1 LSTARRVEAK
11 DRSRLSVTWRC
22 CFCRDPQ
29 NPCDP
34 TYVRFPPRPCGKS
47 GPSSLSL
54 RSLPQSDRNPFSKT
68 VECQYLQFST
78 GLARR
83 LEVSRASALSTGQ
96 ASSGFSLTQT
106 PNGRIITCSADAADC
121 GAVFAAH
128 FALSHARSLVTHP
141 LAGGGVG
148 KRGPVRGPDRA
159 AVVGA
164 AGVPAV
170 LHIWPAHGP
179 KVLGR
184 DHLRLPADHP
194 NRRERRSGHAPA
206 RVRGSAPLLAEGGGT
221 VPTPFDGS
229 VRFRYFLATDLIG
242 SGSWSTF
249 WRMNQRSGWLRFS
262 ECSRP

>member
-121 GAVFAAH
+121 GVVFAAH
-128 FALSHARSLVTHP
+128 FALSHARSLVTHL
-141 LAGGGVG
+141 LAGGCKQARACQGA
-148 KRGPVRGPDRA
+148 GPCCS
-159 AVVGA
+159 
-164 AGVPAV
+164 
-170 LHIWPAHGP
+170 
-179 KVLGR
+179 
-184 DHLRLPADHP
+184 
-194 NRRERRSGHAPA
+194 RR
-206 RVRGSAPLLAEGGGT
+206 GGGCAGG
-221 VPTPFDGS
+221 FAH
-229 VRFRYFLATDLIG
+229 LA
-242 SGSWSTF
+242 GSWSE
-249 WRMNQRSGWLRFS
+249 G
-262 ECSRP
+262 PGP